1 LFSRFFIDRPIFATV
16 VSIVIVLTGGVAV
29 WTLPIAQYPQI
40 TPPSITVSTT
50 YPGADARVVAE
61 SVAAPIEQQV
71 NGVENMLYM
80 SSQAANDGSY
90 SLSVT
95 FKPGVNLNFAQVLV
109 QNRVNL
115 ALPQLPDVV
124 RQIGVTTR
132 KRNPDILLIVSLY
145 SEDDPATHKP
155 YYDQLYLSNY
165 AFIYCADEIKRID
178 GVGDVF
184 LFGQQDYSMRVWI
197 DPDQL
202 AARGM
207 TAMDVVAAVK
217 EQNIQVAAGQLGGP
231 SPHPQGEGR
240 EGGQPYQF
248 TLTTLGRLVK
258 PEQFENIIIRTTPDG
273 RIIRIKDIGY
283 AEIAPKSQD
292 VENKLDFHPSTGIAI
307 FQLPDANALAT
318 ADRIRAKMEELK
330 KRFPPN
336 LKYSMAYDTTPFVA
350 ESIVEVVKTLIE
362 AIILVAIV
370 VLIFLQSWRSTI
382 IPLTAVPVAIIGTFA
397 VMAVMGFSLNNLTLF
412 GLVLAIGIVVD
423 DAIVVVEAVE
433 HHIEEGMT
441 PKQAAI
447 KAMEEVSGPVI
458 AVALVLS
465 AVFVPCAFI
474 TGITGQFFRQFAL
487 TIAVST
493 VLSALN
499 SLTLSPALAALFLK
513 PTGAK
518 RDPIGRVLFFVLGWF
533 FWLFNFAFRHTTN
546 AYTRVVGMLLRVSFL
561 VLIVY
566 AAMLGLTYWGF
577 NQLPTGYIPTQ
588 DKGYLLVSLQ
598 MPDATALERTKEV
611 VNRADQ
617 ILHEEKGV
625 GDTISISG
633 QSFVLGAFGP
643 NFGQFFVPLKPFSER
658 ETPDMTSAAIAD
670 RLTKKI
676 SKEVPEAR
684 LAIFGPP
691 PVAGLGSGGG
701 FKFIVEDRGEN
712 DLKKLQDE
720 TDKLVAL
727 GNRLG
732 GLGPDGRALEAV
744 SAPPGSNQPIPPLS
758 EGQTHDLPKLKG
770 LMTIFTVKSPQ
781 KYFDLN
787 RDQCERL
794 GVNPSDVFSTL
805 QIYLGSLYANDFN
818 LYGRTWQ
825 VNVQAKGEFRNHEED
840 VRRLMVRN
848 KTGGMVPLGTVGD
861 VTDIN
866 GPLILTRYNMY
877 PAAAI
882 TGDTMPGVSSGDA
895 IKMMEALANQN
906 LPKTMAYEWT
916 EITYIQQQSG
926 STAMMLFALGVLGV
940 FLVLAALYES
950 WALPLAVILV
960 VPMCL
965 LSSITGVW
973 LSHTFWATAGDI
985 NIFTQIGFVVL
996 VGLASKNA
1004 ILIVE
1009 FAKMKRD
1016 AGLPRREATLEAVKL
1031 RLRPILMTSFAF
1043 ILGVVPLMV
1052 SKGAG
1057 WEMRQTLGIAVFS
1070 GMLGVT
1076 LFGIF
1081 LTPVFFYVSEW
1092 FSELWPFNTP
1102 EAKHAGKMALDLLTF
1117 AYVRRLGGRLWHW
1130 AAEIAQERR
1139 PAHSGQLAPGVAGDS
1154 RSESPTMPPI
1164 QSNGDGNGAHTADA
1178 QGPVSE
1184 ADVPVTQK

>member
-1 LFSRFFIDRPIFATV
+1 MFSRFFINRPIFATV
-16 VSIVIVLTGGVAV
+16 LSIIITLTGGVAV

-40 TPPSITVSTT
+40 TPPSIIVSST

-71 NGVENMLYM
+71 NGVENMMYM

-115 ALPQLPDVV
+115 ALPQLPSVV
-124 RQIGVTTR
+124 SQIGVTTR

-145 SEDDPATHKP
+145 SPNNR
-155 YYDQLYLSNY
+155 YSQLDLSNY
-165 AFIYCADEIKRID
+165 AYIYLADEMKRID
-178 GVGDVF
+178 GVGDIF
-184 LFGQQDYSMRVWI
+184 LFGEQDYSMRIWI

-202 AARGM
+202 AARGL
-207 TAMDVVAAVK
+207 TAMDVANAVK
-217 EQNIQVAAGQLGGP
+217 EQNIQVAAGQLGQPP
-231 SPHPQGEGR
+231 SNGKQF
-240 EGGQPYQF
+240 YQF

-258 PEQFENIIIRTTPDG
+258 PEQFENIIIRALPDG
-273 RIIRIKDIGY
+273 RMIRIKDVGY

-292 VENKLDFHPSTGIAI
+292 VQNTLALDDAVPHPSTGIAI

-318 ADRIRAKMEELK
+318 ADRIRSKMEELK
-330 KRFPPN
+330 KRFPPD
-336 LKYSMAYDTTPFVA
+336 LDYSMAYDTTPFVS
-350 ESIVEVVKTLIE
+350 ESILEVVKTLIE

-382 IPLTAVPVAIIGTFA
+382 IPLAAVPVAIIGTFA
-397 VMAVMGFSLNNLTLF
+397 VMALMGFSLNNLTLF

-441 PKQAAI
+441 PKQAAY

-474 TGITGQFFRQFAL
+474 SGITGQFFRQFAL

-493 VLSALN
+493 LISALN

-513 PTGAK
+513 PQGAK
-518 RDPIGRVLFFVLGWF
+518 RDLIGRALFFALGWF
-533 FWLFNFAFRHTTN
+533 FWLFNVAFRYTTTV
-546 AYTRVVGMLLRVSFL
+546 YTRAVGMLLRVSVL

-566 AAMLGLTYWGF
+566 VAMLGLTYWGF
-577 NQLPTGYIPTQ
+577 NQLPTGYIPAQ

-598 MPDATALERTKEV
+598 LPDATSLQRTQQV
-611 VNRADQ
+611 VARVDK
-617 ILHEEKGV
+617 IIHEEKGV
-625 GDTISISG
+625 AATIAVSG
-633 QSFVLGAFGP
+633 QSFVLSAFGP
-643 NFGQFFVPLKPFSER
+643 NFGQFFVPLKSFDER
-658 ETPDMTSAAIAD
+658 KTADMSSTAIAD

-676 SKEVPEAR
+676 TKEVPEVR

-691 PVAGLGSGGG
+691 PVSGLGSGGG

-712 DLKKLQDE
+712 DLKRLQDE
-720 TDKLVAL
+720 TERMVAL
-727 GNRLG
+727 GNRAAEINS
-732 GLGPDGRALEAV
+732 DGRVLVTSA
-744 SAPPGSNQPIPPLS
+744 APPGKPVADG
-758 EGQTHDLPKLKG
+758 ETTAHPKLKG

-787 RDQCERL
+787 REQCERL

-825 VNVQAKGEFRNHEED
+825 VNVQAMGEFRNHTED
-840 VRRLMVRN
+840 VRRLAVRN
-848 KTGGMVPLGTVGD
+848 ATGGMVPLGTVGD
-861 VTDIN
+861 VKDIN

-882 TGDTMPGVSSGDA
+882 TGDVMPGVSSGDS
-895 IKMMEALANQN
+895 IKMMEALANQS

-926 STAMMLFALGVLGV
+926 NTAMVLFALGVLGV

-973 LSHTFWATAGDI
+973 LSHLAWATAGDI

-1009 FAKMKRD
+1009 FAKLKRD

-1043 ILGVVPLMV
+1043 ILGVVPLMI
-1052 SKGAG
+1052 SRGAG

-1102 EAKHAGKMALDLLTF
+1102 AAKHAGRMALNLLTMV
-1117 AYVRRLGGRLWHW
+1117 ALRRQAGRLWHW
-1130 AAEIAQERR
+1130 AVEIAAERR
-1139 PAHSGQLAPGVAGDS
+1139 PEKTAVPRLAVNQNGTSSERLNGDS
-1154 RSESPTMPPI
+1154 HGQSPTL
-1164 QSNGDGNGAHTADA
+1164 NGSGRPDGEAKAEAGEAE
-1178 QGPVSE
+1178 VSATE
-1184 ADVPVTQK
+1184 K